1 MLDILRVV
9 NRTAD
14 IIEKYSFDD
23 NEETQSSISALA
35 DFSIS
40 EAQHNLLNTLEKSNK
55 GNSWHFVTLFLEHF
69 PIATYG
75 VISRPNTNWFEWSIV
90 AILNDRVYDLAS
102 SIKEK
107 GTDHSLI
114 LCMKYCNIPID
125 DYCNK
130 KLHEGEF
137 LTILPNPYDLV
148 NVPFKDYICSK
159 I

>member
-23 NEETQSSISALA
+23 NEETQSDISALA
-35 DFSIS
+35 NFPVSQ
-40 EAQHNLLNTLEKSNK
+40 AQQKLLNTVEEQIK
-55 GNSWHFVTLFLEHF
+55 GTSWHFVTLFLEYF
-69 PIATYG
+69 PVATYG
-75 VISRPNTNWFEWSIV
+75 VISRPNTNWFEWRLV
-90 AILNDRVYDLAS
+90 AIVNDCVYDLTS

-114 LCMKYCNIPID
+114 LCMRYCNIPID

-130 KLHEGEF
+130 KLMKGET
-137 LTILPNPYDLV
+137 LTILPNPRDFV
-148 NVPFKDYICSK
+148 NMPFKEYICTD
-159 I
+159 